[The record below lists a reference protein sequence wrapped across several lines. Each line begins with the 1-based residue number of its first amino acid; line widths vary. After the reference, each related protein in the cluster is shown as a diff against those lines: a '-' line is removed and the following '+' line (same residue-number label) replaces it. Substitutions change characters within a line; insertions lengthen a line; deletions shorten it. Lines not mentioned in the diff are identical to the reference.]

1 MADLITQSHEANAN
15 SDKTEHDHLIERV
28 SRVTDKIHARVDIKK
43 AEALAA
49 RAARVSNPKVKVI
62 LLREMT
68 DVLHKATDKLVP
80 CKIGCNSCCDMPL
93 MIGPE
98 EAAQIAQ
105 QTGARLSSPPLS
117 LSPVPVHQGVP
128 CTFLK
133 GGKCSIYA
141 NRPFACRIH
150 YALDDPALCKVVPGE
165 AGKSPNLYVDVYDK
179 AYVRVFNSG
188 RHPSMMQYADIRDFF
203 PSGLSR

>member
-1 MADLITQSHEANAN
+1 MAESITQSNEAHADAN
-15 SDKTEHDHLIERV
+15 RSEHDKLIERA
-28 SRVTDKIHARVDIKK
+28 SRVADKIHARVDMKK
-43 AEALAA
+43 AEALAE

-62 LLREMT
+62 LIREMT

-93 MIGPE
+93 MIGPD

-105 QTGARLSSPPLS
+105 QTGAKLSSPLLS
-117 LSPVPVHQGVP
+117 RSPPPVHQGVP

-133 GGKCSIYA
+133 DGKCSIYA

-150 YALDDPALCKVVPGE
+150 FALDDPALCKVVPGV
-165 AGKSPNLYVDVYDK
+165 AGKSPNLNVDVYDK
-179 AYVRVFNSG
+179 AYVRVFNNG

-203 PSGLSR
+203 PSGLSK